1 MNDNIIIG
9 YILEF
14 VKDNKIWLI
23 VTILVTLICNPIEM
37 IVLSDLFTN
46 FTTAINNLAY
56 KESISILWKM
66 TAVYIFI
73 DVAYMLGNYFDKIYY
88 PKLERFIRFKL
99 IDVIFKHN
107 EENYDKEDISN
118 HIIKALKIPNTATS
132 FTSIFVYWILTFILT
147 TILIIG
153 YICYVNLGIG
163 MLTLAIFTVFFIFY
177 YFMLIKTKA
186 TSSEREHEENEL
198 LLYIDDVLSNSL
210 SIITTKKIDDE
221 KEYLNTKHN
230 VYDVSHEEHLWHNSK
245 GGFLLSVIGSALLVV
260 FVYILLTLYRKKQI
274 SSSDTIKLIII
285 ILFFVKYVKTTSQQ
299 SMLVITEYGKLC
311 ENEANI
317 QKLVVKN
324 AGGSEIKDKSID
336 NKTDTT
342 SITGNIEFRN
352 VSFEYPKIMDE
363 IKADAGVSAGA
374 GARPSSS
381 SKILDNVSFKIK
393 SRDRVAIIGTNGS
406 GKSTIIKLMCGFFK
420 PTEGQILFDGVDIQ
434 NIGRA
439 HLRSKISVVSQKVV
453 LFNRSILDN
462 ICYGTNVPK
471 EEAIKTLD
479 RLKIMEVFKKL
490 PQGLDTMAGSRGEK
504 LSGGQRQI
512 VYLLRSY
519 LSNKPITIMD
529 EPTAAVDAFHKN
541 YVLQMINEMSKKT
554 TLIIVTHD
562 SEIASTFPM
571 KIYLESG
578 RIVKVNRTDPEGI
591 RQNRTTETER
601 TSRNFV
607 FTYNNDDPDYY
618 VR

>member
-1 MNDNIIIG
+1 MEDNIIIG

-37 IVLSDLFTN
+37 IVLSDLFTK
-46 FTTAINNLAY
+46 FTTAINDLAY
-56 KESISILWKM
+56 NESITTLWKM

-88 PKLERFIRFKL
+88 PKLEKFIRFKL

-118 HIIKALKIPNTATS
+118 HIIKALKIPNTATT

-163 MLTLAIFTVFFIFY
+163 LLTLAIFTVFFVFY
-177 YFMLIKTKA
+177 YFMLVKTKA

-221 KEYLNTKHN
+221 KDYLNSKHN
-230 VYDVSHEEHLWHNSK
+230 VYDVSHGEHLWHNSK
-245 GGFLLSVIGSALLVV
+245 GGFLLSVFGSVLLVI
-260 FVYILLTLYRKKQI
+260 FVYALLTLYKKKQI

-299 SMLVITEYGKLC
+299 SMMVITEYGKLC
-311 ENEANI
+311 ENEANVK
-317 QKLVVKN
+317 KLVVKN
-324 AGGSEIKDKSID
+324 ASPGEINARS
-336 NKTDTT
+336 TDTP
-342 SITGNIEFRN
+342 ITGNIEFRN
-352 VSFEYPKIMDE
+352 VSFGYPKNTDE
-363 IKADAGVSAGA
+363 INADAGTGA
-374 GARPSSS
+374 PDNKLSSS
-381 SKILDNVSFKIK
+381 TKILDNVSFKIK
-393 SRDRVAIIGTNGS
+393 PRDRVAIIGTNGS

-434 NIGRA
+434 NISRA

-462 ICYGTNVPK
+462 ICYGTNIPK
-471 EEAIKTLD
+471 EEAIETLE

-529 EPTAAVDAFHKN
+529 EPTAAVDVFHKN

-562 SEIASTFPM
+562 SGIAATFPK
-571 KIYLESG
+571 KIYLDGG
-578 RIVKVNRTDPEGI
+578 RISRIEGDG
-591 RQNRTTETER
+591 RR
-601 TSRNFV
+601 
-607 FTYNNDDPDYY
+607 
-618 VR
+618 